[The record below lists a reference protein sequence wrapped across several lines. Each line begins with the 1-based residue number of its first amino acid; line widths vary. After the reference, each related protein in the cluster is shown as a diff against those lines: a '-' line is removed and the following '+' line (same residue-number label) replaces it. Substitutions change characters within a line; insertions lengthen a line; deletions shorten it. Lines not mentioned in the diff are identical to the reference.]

1 MTILAWL
8 AISSLVWGAVIWS
21 VGRVLQRSG
30 DVSGRA
36 RQWIWRGATVL
47 LVAPWIA
54 APLVAAL
61 GWGLAPSDAVMVS
74 AAPTTLATLP
84 MDEFTG
90 RCCSTSLARLRR
102 RRLCSI

>member
-8 AISSLVWGAVIWS
+8 AVSSLVWGALIWG
-21 VGRVLQRSG
+21 VARVLQRSS

-54 APLVAAL
+54 APLVAAF
-61 GWGLAPSDAVMVS
+61 GWGLAPSDAVTAS
-74 AAPTTLATLP
+74 AATRAVCP
-84 MDEFTG
+84 
-90 RCCSTSLARLRR
+90 SARAGAR
-102 RRLCSI
+102 